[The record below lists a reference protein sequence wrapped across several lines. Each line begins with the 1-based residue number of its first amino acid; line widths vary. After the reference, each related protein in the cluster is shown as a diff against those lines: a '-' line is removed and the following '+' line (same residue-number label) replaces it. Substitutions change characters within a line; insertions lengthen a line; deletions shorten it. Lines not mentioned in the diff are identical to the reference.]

1 MSIGIRSEGQIS
13 DRNESKS
20 DETYTLTVAKTI
32 GSNDTVALLG
42 KVADLMAPSVPHI
55 GESVDKEQWL
65 AVGVTFLDIVWLLLG
80 GKEKEREQKEREGRN
95 KNRSCSVHSVHLS
108 PCLSLR
114 LHEEDGV
121 DVKVHCCRV

>member
-1 MSIGIRSEGQIS
+1 MVEIGEETKKQEALIGNRLEGQTS
-13 DRNESKS
+13 DMN
-20 DETYTLTVAKTI
+20 
-32 GSNDTVALLG
+32 
-42 KVADLMAPSVPHI
+42 
-55 GESVDKEQWL
+55 KEQWL

-80 GKEKEREQKEREGRN
+80 EKEKEREQKEREGRN